1 MVDENRPTGEA
12 AGEPSDSRYFGPFS
26 EPPRSALS
34 SEASYD
40 PIPTFGSVEL
50 AAAKWRA
57 GASCG
62 PTWQRTLF
70 GDDGDPALG
79 AYGSPSTFGIGDSG
93 SCSHGTRDR
102 HGCRLW
108 RRYSRSPDRPLRCY
122 DGQSFGTNPPRRN
135 PRSGATTADECQH
148 C

>member
-40 PIPTFGSVEL
+40 PIPTFGSVNWPPPSGEPAQ
-50 AAAKWRA
+50 AA
-57 GASCG
+57 G
-62 PTWQRTLF
+62 PPGSAPSSATTAILPSGRT
-70 GDDGDPALG
+70 GRRR
-79 AYGSPSTFGIGDSG
+79 TFGIGDRS